1 MSFPLKKITGN
12 AISILKKLSIAAG
25 IFFLFILVI
34 SLTSLP
40 YNLYRNLAIKGI
52 HPVPNPDY
60 IVLLGGP
67 GMPSES
73 NLIRAWYT
81 AELAK
86 KNPSACV
93 IVALPGDIADSASS
107 VNLLTKELITRRVA
121 SERILTEPNGTNTRL
136 QALRIAE
143 IIGKDTNSTSLV
155 IVTSPT
161 HVFRAVRSFRKLK
174 FKQVGAF
181 PAWNDPNEVSL
192 YYNDRE
198 AGGRE
203 YMLPD
208 VGRSIN
214 LRYRLWT
221 HMHYMVSICRE
232 YTAILYYKLKGW
244 I

>member
-1 MSFPLKKITGN
+1 MRIQVKKITGT
-12 AISILKKLSIAAG
+12 AISILKKLSIGAG
-25 IFFLFILVI
+25 IFFLFILLI
-34 SLTSLP
+34 SFTSLP
-40 YNLYRNLAIKGI
+40 YYLYRNLATKGI
-52 HPVPNPDY
+52 YPVSNPDY

-67 GMPSES
+67 GMPSET

-93 IVALPGDIADSASS
+93 IVALPGDIADSTSS
-107 VNLLTKELITRRVA
+107 VNLLTKELIKRKIS

-143 IIGKDTNSTSLV
+143 IIGRGTDSTSLI
-155 IVTSPT
+155 IVSSPT
-161 HVFRAVRSFRKLK
+161 HIFRAVRSFRKLD
-174 FKQVGAF
+174 FKQVGAC
-181 PAWNDPNEVSL
+181 PAWDDPNEVNL
-192 YYNDRE
+192 YFNDRE

-208 VGRSIN
+208 IGHSIN
-214 LRYRLWT
+214 LRYRWWT

-232 YTAILYYKLKGW
+232 YAAIAYYKLKGW